1 MAVNKE
7 TVCFVLNGGAG
18 STSNAGGATKAAW
31 DAGSPSDFMSA
42 TGAPIVTDT
51 TCTLGS
57 DGVGSVNTRISG
69 SSSLI
74 FDSIVNGTV
83 AYVSFDATAITDGY
97 ENGYYEVQRVDGESG
112 QLDLLDCTYTASAGT
127 CDIWIGGAFDDLNN
141 CANADIMNAE
151 VYTRT
156 CYVQGDVLNQTAGI
170 VISAG
175 GNDGNDG
182 NIWKQIIGVD
192 ENWNRL
198 PVGEYVTY
206 DSSGSGA
213 TGLGTHGI
221 LISTTGT
228 YVYGIA
234 QKYPAGSDTTPAS
247 YYCLYSSGSR
257 AIFENCYGEGGYF
270 CLRILGLAV
279 SCVAVN
285 PYVYG
290 FFSGTHGVSYRNC
303 SVIGGAYSTNAS
315 GFYVSGAGNSF
326 DNCLVVDVKNGIQ
339 NFGTSYYYII
349 NNCTFVRCSG
359 SGVYSSAASSAACV
373 AIANCLFIDDG
384 VGGKA
389 IDMNLFAHYE
399 NYNICDHS
407 LANSGFKGVNS
418 YYGLDLSDVLTDI
431 NNGDYSINTNS
442 TVAQQY
448 IIGKGT
454 PLIYSLDNPSA

>member
-151 VYTRT
+151 LYTRT
-156 CYVQGDVLNQTAGI
+156 CYVRGNVEQTATVSI
-170 VISAG
+170 LSG
-175 GNDGNDG
+175 GGTGQNH
-182 NIWKQIIGVD
+182 KRFIGVND
-192 ENWNRL
+192 DSTWSAVSYGSYVEYDASAVSGGLESYNFNIDVENYYLWGFAGLYPGGDALANTQGQTPFRL
-198 PVGEYVTY
+198 
-206 DSSGSGA
+206 SGSGCVA
-213 TGLGTHGI
+213 NCKGVAGYHNFMVAG
-221 LISTTGT
+221 
-228 YVYGIA
+228 YVMV
-234 QKYPAGSDTTPAS
+234 
-247 YYCLYSSGSR
+247 
-257 AIFENCYGEGGYF
+257 
-270 CLRILGLAV
+270 V
-279 SCVAVN
+279 SCVAIDARVN
-285 PYVYG
+285 NYYLTTYG
-290 FFSGTHGVSYRNC
+290 ATANRCLSYFTGRSGGTGYFMSQIGAVISNCIAVKGVR
-303 SVIGGAYSTNAS
+303 GAY
-315 GFYVSGAGNSF
+315 VSSNYGKVI
-326 DNCLVVDVKNGIQ
+326 D
-339 NFGTSYYYII
+339 
-349 NNCTFVRCSG
+349 NCTFIHCISG
-359 SGVYSSAASSAACV
+359 ISINNGNARVHVS
-373 AIANCLFIDDG
+373 NCLFFKYDTTDY
-384 VGGKA
+384 A
-389 IDMNLFAHYE
+389 IELTAGYLSED
-399 NYNICDHS
+399 YNICDHS
-407 LANSGFKGVNS
+407 LANSGFKGTNS